1 MGGAVIPR
9 AEGPWGSAL
18 NQLLTLAWAALCGTL
33 AQLAHIP
40 LPWIL
45 GPMFGV
51 GALTFAGYAA
61 KQPPIGRKIGQ
72 ITIGVALGLY
82 FTQAVIAELSKFAGW
97 MLLGCVFSLG
107 LTVLFARFFQ
117 RFARVDAM
125 TATYACAIGAA
136 SDMAVQAQR
145 MGADG
150 ASVATSH
157 AVRVM
162 IVVTIIPFVAAGWE
176 VVTALNPVTAI
187 SPVTA
192 AGGPRASDISAL
204 PLAAIVVISA
214 TLATLINK
222 TRLPNPWVLVPLF
235 TAATYA
241 AIGNDTRLPD
251 LIVNAG
257 SILIG
262 WNLGQYMS
270 RYFFKSS
277 PRVLGAAAIMTF
289 GMLVLSLGFAFVIE
303 WALDIALISAIIA
316 TSPGGIAE
324 MAITAK
330 VLGLGAPIVTA
341 FHLTRMVAVIMLIK
355 AVGDWMVRVRWIA

>member
-1 MGGAVIPR
+1 MK
-9 AEGPWGSAL
+9 
-18 NQLLTLAWAALCGTL
+18 QLFTLLFAALCGYL

-51 GALTFAGYAA
+51 GALTFAGVAA
-61 KQPPIGRKIGQ
+61 KQPPIGRRIGQ

-82 FTQAVIAELSKFAGW
+82 FTQTVIAELSKFASW
-97 MLLGCVFSLG
+97 MLLGCAFSLG
-107 LTVLFARFFQ
+107 LTILFARFFQ

-145 MGADG
+145 VGADG

-162 IVVTIIPFVAAGWE
+162 IVVTVIPFIAAAFPPE
-176 VVTALNPVTAI
+176 PFNAISSVNAI
-187 SPVTA
+187 SPIPE
-192 AGGPRASDISAL
+192 GSQRADDISAF
-204 PLAAIVVISA
+204 PLMAIVLVSVA
-214 TLATLINK
+214 LATLLSK
-222 TRLPNPWVLVPLF
+222 TRMPNPWVLVPLF
-235 TAATYA
+235 TAAAYA
-241 AIGNDTRLPD
+241 GAGNETRLHD

-270 RYFFKSS
+270 REFFRGS
-277 PRVLGAAAIMTF
+277 PGVLGAAALMTL
-289 GMLVLSLGFAFVIE
+289 GMLALSLGFAFVIE
-303 WALDIALISAIIA
+303 WALSISLISAIVA

-341 FHLTRMVAVIMLIK
+341 FHLTRMVAVILLIR
-355 AVGDWMVRVRWIA
+355 AAGGWMVHTGWLTSRNDNLQSVRQLE

>member
-1 MGGAVIPR
+1 MK
-9 AEGPWGSAL
+9 
-18 NQLLTLAWAALCGTL
+18 QLFTLAWAALCGYL

-61 KQPPIGRKIGQ
+61 KQPPIGRKVGQ

-97 MLLGCVFSLG
+97 MLLGCAFSLG
-107 LTVLFARFFQ
+107 LTILFARFFQ
-117 RFARVDAM
+117 RFAKVDAM

-162 IVVTIIPFVAAGWE
+162 IVVTIIPFIAAGWE
-176 VVTALNPVTAI
+176 V
-187 SPVTA
+187 VTA

-214 TLATLINK
+214 TLATLISK

-235 TAATYA
+235 TASTYA

-270 RYFFKSS
+270 RDFFKSS
-277 PRVLGAAAIMTF
+277 PRVLGAAALMTL
-289 GMLVLSLGFAFVIE
+289 GMLILSLGFAFVIE
-303 WALDIALISAIIA
+303 WALDIRLISAIVA

-341 FHLTRMVAVIMLIK
+341 FHLTRMVAVIVLIK
-355 AVGDWMVRVRWIA
+355 AVGDWMVRVRWIATAPPGGASQ

>member
-1 MGGAVIPR
+1 MGNAVIPR

-18 NQLLTLAWAALCGTL
+18 KQLFTLAYAALCGYL

-82 FTQAVIAELSKFAGW
+82 FTQEVIAELSKFSGW
-97 MLLGCVFSLG
+97 MLLGCAFSLA
-107 LTVLFARFFQ
+107 LTILFARFFQ
-117 RFARVDAM
+117 RFAKVDAM

-162 IVVTIIPFVAAGWE
+162 IVVTIIPFIAAGFPIE
-176 VVTALNPVTAI
+176 AVI
-187 SPVTA
+187 
-192 AGGPRASDISAL
+192 AGGPKASDIGAL

-214 TLATLINK
+214 TLATVISK

-270 RYFFKSS
+270 RDFFKSS

-303 WALDIALISAIIA
+303 WALDIALISAIVA

-341 FHLTRMVAVIMLIK
+341 FHLTRMVAVILLIK
-355 AVGDWMVRVRWIA
+355 ALHDWMHRLNWVSAKPL

>member
-1 MGGAVIPR
+1 MSLELVFK
-9 AEGPWGSAL
+9 
-18 NQLLTLAWAALCGTL
+18 QLYTLLYAALCGYL

-97 MLLGCVFSLG
+97 MLLGCAFSLA
-107 LTVLFARFFQ
+107 LTILFARFFQ
-117 RFARVDAM
+117 RFAKVDAM

-162 IVVTIIPFVAAGWE
+162 IVVTIIPFIAAAYPIE
-176 VVTALNPVTAI
+176 PVTALNPVTAL
-187 SPVTA
+187 
-192 AGGPRASDISAL
+192 GGPKASDIGAL
-204 PLAAIVVISA
+204 PLAAIVLISA
-214 TLATLINK
+214 TLATLISK

-270 RYFFKSS
+270 RDFFKSS
-277 PRVLGAAAIMTF
+277 PRVLGAAALMTF
-289 GMLVLSLGFAFVIE
+289 GMLALSLGFALVIE
-303 WALDIALISAIIA
+303 RALDIALISAIVA

-341 FHLTRMVAVIMLIK
+341 FHLTRMVAVIVLIK

>member
-1 MGGAVIPR
+1 
-9 AEGPWGSAL
+9 L
-18 NQLLTLAWAALCGTL
+18 KQLSTLAWAALCGYL
-33 AQLAHIP
+33 AQLAYIP

-61 KQPPIGRKIGQ
+61 KQPPTGRKIGQ

-82 FTQAVIAELSKFAGW
+82 FTQAVIAELSRFAGW

-107 LTVLFARFFQ
+107 LTILFARFFQ

-145 MGADG
+145 VGADG

-162 IVVTIIPFVAAGWE
+162 IVVTVIPFIAAAFPVE
-176 VVTALNPVTAI
+176 TTTSLNPVTVI

-192 AGGPRASDISAL
+192 AGGPRAGDIGAL
-204 PLAAIVVISA
+204 PLALIVLISA
-214 TLATLINK
+214 TLAALIAK
-222 TRLPNPWVLVPLF
+222 TRMPNPWVLVPLF
-235 TAATYA
+235 TAAVYA
-241 AIGNDTRLPD
+241 ASGNETRLPD

-270 RYFFKSS
+270 RDFFKSS
-277 PRVLGAAAIMTF
+277 PRVLGAAALMTL

-303 WALDIALISAIIA
+303 WALDIRLISAIVA

-341 FHLTRMVAVIMLIK
+341 FHLTRMLAVILLIK
-355 AVGDWMVRVRWIA
+355 AAGDWMLRLGWIATPVSRARNDMVLKR

>member
-1 MGGAVIPR
+1 MSLELVFKQLFTLLFAV
-9 AEGPWGSAL
+9 
-18 NQLLTLAWAALCGTL
+18 LCGFL

-40 LPWIL
+40 LPWVL

-61 KQPPIGRKIGQ
+61 KQPPVGRKIGQ

-82 FTQAVIAELSKFAGW
+82 FTQAVILELSKFAGW
-97 MLLGCVFSLG
+97 MLLGCAFSLG

-117 RFARVDAM
+117 RFTKVDAM

-145 MGADG
+145 VGADG

-157 AVRVM
+157 AVRVT
-162 IVVTIIPFVAAGWE
+162 IVVTIIPFIAAGWE
-176 VVTALNPVTAI
+176 AVTALNPVIAVNPVTALNPVTA
-187 SPVTA
+187 
-192 AGGPRASDISAL
+192 AGGERASDITWL
-204 PLAAIVVISA
+204 PLAAIVLIGA
-214 TLATLINK
+214 TLAAFINK
-222 TRLPNPWVLVPLF
+222 TRMPNPWVLVPLF

-241 AIGNDTRLPD
+241 AIGNETRLPD

-270 RYFFKSS
+270 RDFFKSS
-277 PRVLGAAAIMTF
+277 PRVLGAAALMTL
-289 GMLVLSLGFAFVIE
+289 GMLALSLGFAFVIE
-303 WALDIALISAIIA
+303 WALDIALISAIVTTA
-316 TSPGGIAE
+316 PGGIAE

-341 FHLTRMVAVIMLIK
+341 FHLTRMLAAILLIK
-355 AVGDWMVRVRWIA
+355 ALGNWMVKMRWLSV

>member
-1 MGGAVIPR
+1 
-9 AEGPWGSAL
+9 
-18 NQLLTLAWAALCGTL
+18 
-33 AQLAHIP
+33 
-40 LPWIL
+40 
-45 GPMFGV
+45 
-51 GALTFAGYAA
+51 
-61 KQPPIGRKIGQ
+61 
-72 ITIGVALGLY
+72 
-82 FTQAVIAELSKFAGW
+82 
-97 MLLGCVFSLG
+97 MLLGCAFSLG
-107 LTVLFARFFQ
+107 LTILFARFFQ
-117 RFARVDAM
+117 RFAKVDAM

-162 IVVTIIPFVAAGWE
+162 IVVTIIPLIAAGWE
-176 VVTALNPVTAI
+176 VVTALNPVN
-187 SPVTA
+187 A
-192 AGGPRASDISAL
+192 AGGLRANDISAL
-204 PLAAIVVISA
+204 PLAVIVLISA
-214 TLATLINK
+214 TIALFISK
-222 TRLPNPWVLVPLF
+222 TRMPNPWVLVPLF

-262 WNLGQYMS
+262 WNLGQYMN
-270 RYFFKSS
+270 RDFFKSS
-277 PRVLGAAAIMTF
+277 PRVLGAAALMTL

-303 WALDIALISAIIA
+303 WALGVPLISAIVA

-341 FHLTRMVAVIMLIK
+341 FHLTRMVAVILLIK
-355 AVGDWMVRVRWIA
+355 AAGDWMTRLRWIS

>member
-1 MGGAVIPR
+1 MGNAVIPR
-9 AEGPWGSAL
+9 AEGPRGSASR
-18 NQLLTLAWAALCGTL
+18 QLFTLLYAALCGFL
-33 AQLAHIP
+33 AQLANIP
-40 LPWIL
+40 LPWVL

-61 KQPPIGRKIGQ
+61 RQPPVGRKIGQ

-97 MLLGCVFSLG
+97 MLLGCAFSLG
-107 LTVLFARFFQ
+107 LTILFARFFQ

-145 MGADG
+145 VGADG

-157 AVRVM
+157 AVRVT
-162 IVVTIIPFVAAGWE
+162 IVVTIIPFIAAGWE
-176 VVTALNPVTAI
+176 AVTALNPVTA
-187 SPVTA
+187 
-192 AGGPRASDISAL
+192 AGGERASDISWL
-204 PLAAIVVISA
+204 PLATIVLISA
-214 TLATLINK
+214 TLATLISK
-222 TRLPNPWVLVPLF
+222 TRMPNPWVLVPLF

-241 AIGNDTRLPD
+241 AIGNETRLPD

-257 SILIG
+257 SVLIG

-270 RYFFKSS
+270 RDFFKSS
-277 PRVLGAAAIMTF
+277 PRVAGAAALMTI
-289 GMLVLSLGFAFVIE
+289 GMLLLSLGFALVIA
-303 WALDIALISAIIA
+303 WALDIALISAIVA
-316 TSPGGIAE
+316 TAPGGIAE

-330 VLGLGAPIVTA
+330 VLSLGAPIVTA
-341 FHLTRMVAVIMLIK
+341 FHLTRMMAAILLVK
-355 AVGDWMVRVRWIA
+355 ALGNWMVKMRWLSI

>member
-1 MGGAVIPR
+1 MKQI
-9 AEGPWGSAL
+9 
-18 NQLLTLAWAALCGTL
+18 LTLAYAALCGYL

-61 KQPPIGRKIGQ
+61 KQPPIGRRIGQ

-97 MLLGCVFSLG
+97 MLLGCAFSLG

-145 MGADG
+145 VGADG

-162 IVVTIIPFVAAGWE
+162 IVVTVIPFIAAAFPLE
-176 VVTALNPVTAI
+176 SI
-187 SPVTA
+187 A
-192 AGGPRASDISAL
+192 AGGLRANDISAL
-204 PLAAIVVISA
+204 PLAAIILVSVA
-214 TLATLINK
+214 LATLISK
-222 TRLPNPWVLVPLF
+222 TRMPNPWVLVPLF
-235 TAATYA
+235 TAAVYA
-241 AIGNDTRLPD
+241 AAGNETRLPD

-270 RYFFKSS
+270 REFFRGS
-277 PRVLGAAAIMTF
+277 PRVLGAAAIMTL
-289 GMLVLSLGFAFVIE
+289 GMLVLSLGFAFAIE
-303 WALDIALISAIIA
+303 WALDISLISAIVA

-341 FHLTRMVAVIMLIK
+341 FHLTRMVAVILLIR
-355 AVGDWMVRVRWIA
+355 AAGGWMVRIGWLVLRNDNLKPVRQTQ